1 MPRGRPPKY
10 KKNHEVL
17 KQAPKMN
24 NEERKEIDEF
34 LKKSGN
40 YYRQLKKQGFSDE
53 FFEASEILDD
63 RFSGIKLSPQQKRM
77 YEKILS
83 VEVRKIEEKRNKNR
97 INLKKGNK
105 TFREYQTER
114 NNSIKYRFA
123 DLIEQVKNGYSARA
137 TAIILKSRLYKD
149 ETFASD
155 LWGSLDNIPTV
166 DTFRKLLKKLA
177 LEDSSKK

>member
-97 INLKKGNK
+97 INLKK
-105 TFREYQTER
+105 
-114 NNSIKYRFA
+114 
-123 DLIEQVKNGYSARA
+123 VC
-137 TAIILKSRLYKD
+137 
-149 ETFASD
+149 
-155 LWGSLDNIPTV
+155 
-166 DTFRKLLKKLA
+166 
-177 LEDSSKK
+177 